1 VSATDTGVTDEQMR
15 ELLER
20 VATIAV
26 VGLSSDMT
34 RPSYSVARYMQ
45 AMGYRIIPVNPNCTQ
60 VLGEKSYPSLRDVP
74 TEHHIDLV
82 NVFRRSSALPGVIDD
97 VIALGAPVVWL
108 QLGVTHADAEA
119 RARAAGLL
127 VISGQCIK
135 VEHAR
140 LVDMRRI

>member
-1 VSATDTGVTDEQMR
+1 MR